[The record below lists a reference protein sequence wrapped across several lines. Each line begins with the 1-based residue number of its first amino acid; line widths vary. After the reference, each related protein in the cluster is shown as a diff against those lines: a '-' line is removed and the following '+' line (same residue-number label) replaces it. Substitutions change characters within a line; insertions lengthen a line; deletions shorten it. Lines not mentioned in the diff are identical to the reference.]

1 MKSDSG
7 WAITW
12 DPATVE
18 PSLKSGDVLDAIT
31 QPTDRGDITGAGGKV
46 LVTER
51 PVVRVGIDRIRVP
64 AANAPASAQALAKL
78 VGIDVAPYVKAVT
91 NAGPRAFVEAITY
104 RKDEIPAPVAASLP
118 GIKGAHQVAAD
129 IPLAPTRT
137 FAAALLGKVGPVTAE
152 MVKKDPKAY
161 QSGDVAG
168 LTGLQARYDE
178 QLRGDEGRTVHVVPA
193 ADDLARRTVFESPA
207 TNGENL
213 ALTLDPRLQSLA
225 ERILA
230 PVGPAAALV
239 AIRPSDGAILAAA
252 DGPGNGGQNL
262 ATFGKFAPGSTFK
275 IATSLA
281 LLRAGL
287 TPDTNVQCTPTV
299 TVDGKRFKNYSDYPS
314 GAIGTIPLRRAI
326 ANSCNTALIN
336 ARAKLADG
344 DLAEAAASLGL
355 GIDHDL
361 GFPAYFG
368 NVPAPASKTEAAAS
382 MIGQGKV
389 QASPMAM
396 AAVIASAQAG
406 KTVVPRLVEQVK
418 VSVPPNAT
426 PLAPAEAKALKAM
439 LRQVVTEGSGR
450 GLADV
455 PGGPVIAKT
464 GTAEFGTDTPPRTH
478 AWLVAAQ
485 GDLAVAAFVEEGESG
500 SRTAGPLAEALLRA
514 AR

>member
-1 MKSDSG
+1 MAKELFFNTD
-7 WAITW
+7 AR
-12 DPATVE
+12 DR
-18 PSLKSGDVLDAIT
+18 LKKGVD
-31 QPTDRGDITGAGGKV
+31 
-46 LVTER
+46 
-51 PVVRVGIDRIRVP
+51 
-64 AANAPASAQALAKL
+64 ALADAVKVTL
-78 VGIDVAPYVKAVT
+78 GPKGRNVIIDKKFGAPSITKDGVTVAK
-91 NAGPRAFVEAITY
+91 
-104 RKDEIPAPVAASLP
+104 EIELEEGEIVNKTGNFFDRTGKTIETRNIVIATGSEAASLP

-193 ADDLARRTVFESPA
+193 ADDLARRTVFESPT

-299 TVDGKRFKNYSDYPS
+299 TVDGKPVADDEISPISQERCV
-314 GAIGTIPLRRAI
+314 
-326 ANSCNTALIN
+326 NSM
-336 ARAKLADG
+336 
-344 DLAEAAASLGL
+344 
-355 GIDHDL
+355 
-361 GFPAYFG
+361 P
-368 NVPAPASKTEAAAS
+368 
-382 MIGQGKV
+382 
-389 QASPMAM
+389 
-396 AAVIASAQAG
+396 
-406 KTVVPRLVEQVK
+406 
-418 VSVPPNAT
+418 
-426 PLAPAEAKALKAM
+426 
-439 LRQVVTEGSGR
+439 
-450 GLADV
+450 
-455 PGGPVIAKT
+455 
-464 GTAEFGTDTPPRTH
+464 
-478 AWLVAAQ
+478 
-485 GDLAVAAFVEEGESG
+485 
-500 SRTAGPLAEALLRA
+500 
-514 AR
+514 